1 MEYHDDGSPQ
11 VTAGALARLCAWL
24 DGLDRRFIYLA
35 MAIAIA
41 GPILLVNLIGGS
53 LPVGATAPARSAFR
67 AIEDLPP
74 GSRIAVFFD
83 YDPASAGELQPM
95 STSIILHCMQR
106 GHRIYGASLWPGGA
120 PLITTTFER
129 VLGDNPNYRYGE
141 NYCDLGYQAGNEGV
155 MTQAN
160 TDLLKAFPLDTR
172 GTPTSKLPMMQ
183 GVTRLGDFDVLVSVS
198 AGYPGAKEWVQFSVS
213 KTLTDARPLK
223 FIAGTTGVQTPQ
235 ILPYY
240 PGQATGYLGAI
251 KGAAEYEAMVNESIA
266 KASDGAP
273 TPAKFEEAKRRMAPQ
288 LGAHVLMVLL
298 IIVGN
303 VVYFVGRRAR
313 AGGAT
318 A

>member
-1 MEYHDDGSPQ
+1 M
-11 VTAGALARLCAWL
+11 
-24 DGLDRRFIYLA
+24 
-35 MAIAIA
+35 
-41 GPILLVNLIGGS
+41 
-53 LPVGATAPARSAFR
+53 
-67 AIEDLPP
+67 
-74 GSRIAVFFD
+74 
-83 YDPASAGELQPM
+83 
-95 STSIILHCMQR
+95 
-106 GHRIYGASLWPGGA
+106 
-120 PLITTTFER
+120 
-129 VLGDNPNYRYGE
+129 
-141 NYCDLGYQAGNEGV
+141 
-155 MTQAN
+155 
-160 TDLLKAFPLDTR
+160 
-172 GTPTSKLPMMQ
+172 
-183 GVTRLGDFDVLVSVS
+183 
-198 AGYPGAKEWVQFSVS
+198 
-213 KTLTDARPLK
+213 
-223 FIAGTTGVQTPQ
+223 QTPQ